1 MKTKTLLIALLLS
14 IWSGLFAEKQYLS
27 IGYIPYWSY
36 SCYTTLDYSALT
48 HLNFAF
54 CNPNTNGDLSA
65 GISDTNLRA
74 IITKAHQND
83 VKVMASLGGAG
94 YSTNYPAL
102 ISTAAART
110 AFCDKIIA
118 YAKKYEFDGVDLD
131 IEGEVANSFWTYYE
145 DWVAELRTK
154 CTENGLLL
162 TTAVGQWYGDKM
174 TNKTFTYFDFV
185 TIMEYHRKANN
196 YPTSINYWVNT
207 KKIPANKLVLGV
219 PFYGYKNG
227 NYLAYK
233 DVVAANSDAWY
244 VNSFDDYTYHNP
256 ADIAAIAQLSK
267 NYYGI
272 MIWELSQD
280 VPGNY
285 SLLKAVKN
293 VLYEGGNGIPEIAVP
308 VTNVVLLPSILE
320 VTKGRLGQFNLTIEP
335 ENSTLK
341 TVKWTS
347 AKPAIAT
354 VNNQGV
360 IKGVTVGNSL
370 ITVASI
376 DGVHSMNSMV
386 KVIDATTTNG
396 FFPDTYYF
404 RSLYSD
410 KMMEIVNRNSSIG
423 ARLQQGELLDS
434 DNAFQQWKFEL
445 KENDTYF
452 IKSKLSGYYL
462 AVLGIENGSKINL
475 QNFNGT
481 INQQWRMTEIAPD
494 VFTVISVAA
503 ERALDVSGPSVAN
516 GAEVHIWAYADGKNQ
531 QWRIE
536 KVQNTGGLEKLN
548 NVPNYKLYYQTDN
561 ILAVAFQYHA
571 NRTYKMYSTNGA
583 LVKSG
588 NLNQE
593 INNISIFEL
602 SAGIYTIEIND
613 GKQISCEKIIKK

>member
-74 IITKAHQND
+74 IIAKAHENG

-110 AFCDKIIA
+110 SFCNKIIA
-118 YAKKYEFDGVDLD
+118 YAIKYGFDGVDLD
-131 IEGEVANSFWTYYE
+131 VEGEVDNSFWTYYE
-145 DWVAELRTK
+145 DWVAELRVK

-174 TNKTFTYFDFV
+174 TNKTLTYFDFV

-207 KKIPANKLVLGV
+207 KKVPADKLVLGV

-233 DVVAANSDAWY
+233 DVVAANPDAWY

-280 VPGNY
+280 VAGDY
-285 SLLKAVKN
+285 SLLKTVKN
-293 VLYEGGNGIPEIAVP
+293 VLFENGTGIPEITVP
-308 VTNVVLLPSILE
+308 VSNITISPNAIEIP
-320 VTKGRLGQFNLTIEP
+320 KGRLAQFDVTLTP

-341 TVKWTS
+341 TVIWTS
-347 AKPAIAT
+347 SNTSVAT
-354 VNNQGV
+354 VDSKGI
-360 IKGVTVGNSL
+360 IKAVNPGNTAIMASSL
-370 ITVASI
+370 EGAKKMSGLIKVVAA
-376 DGVHSMNSMV
+376 NSGTG
-386 KVIDATTTNG
+386 I
-396 FFPDTYYF
+396 FPDVYYL
-404 RSLYSD
+404 RSLYSN
-410 KMMEIVNRNSSIG
+410 KAMEITSRNANIG
-423 ARLQQGELLDS
+423 ARIQQGELLDE
-434 DNAFQQWKFEL
+434 DNAFQQWEFQL
-445 KENDTYF
+445 KEDDIYY

-462 AVLGIENGSKINL
+462 SAGGTTNGSRINL
-475 QNFNGT
+475 QNFNGSV
-481 INQQWRMTEIAPD
+481 NQQWRMTEIAPN
-494 VFTVISVAA
+494 VFTIISVAG
-503 ERALDVSGPSVAN
+503 ELALDVSGPSMAN
-516 GAEVHIWAYADGKNQ
+516 GAEVHLWEYSDGRNQ

-536 KVQNTGGLEKLN
+536 KADNAGNDLKDLEASGYNLF
-548 NVPNYKLYYQTDN
+548 YHTDN
-561 ILAVAFQYHA
+561 TISINFEYPG
-571 NRTYKMYSTNGA
+571 NYTYKMYSSSGA
-583 LVKSG
+583 LMKSG
-588 NLNQE
+588 NLNRE
-593 INNISIFEL
+593 ANNINLSEL
-602 SAGIYTIEIND
+602 SIGIYYLEIND
-613 GKQISCEKIIKK
+613 ENQVFYEKIVKK